1 MRRALGSNPGAS
13 MLLMQSSMLLSSVLG
28 YSQVPC
34 LGACAFGSVAGGKRP
49 GHSPQR
55 HSVSTCIVGARP
67 DSEVFRQASA
77 ASFKTQGRG
86 IRRSVSKRP
95 VWIQLG
101 SPSAQARIMV
111 ARSDKAARAM
121 VHGGFLGCASERAS
135 SRNLLARMAS
145 AVSMGTPAPTTTVSA
160 ERSAHER
167 STLRGMTSASTTK
180 LASLGKPPEEEPHA
194 GAGKRPRARLRSLRG
209 GRLQERIPGCAA
221 LWLCDSSSYL
231 FPAIIDIALGNKIR
245 RPGIEPGTI

>member
-1 MRRALGSNPGAS
+1 M
-13 MLLMQSSMLLSSVLG
+13 
-28 YSQVPC
+28 PC
-34 LGACAFGSVAGGKRP
+34 LAACAFGSVADGKRP

-55 HSVSTCIVGARP
+55 HSVSTCIAGARP
-67 DSEVFRQASA
+67 DSDVFRLAGA

-86 IRRSVSKRP
+86 IRRSVSRRP

-101 SPSAQARIMV
+101 SPSAHARIMA

-121 VHGGFLGCASERAS
+121 VHGGLLGCASERAS

-145 AVSMGTPAPTTTVSA
+145 AISMGTPAPTTTVTT
-160 ERSAHER
+160 ERGAHER
-167 STLRGMTSASTTK
+167 SALRWMTFASATK
-180 LASLGKPPEEEPHA
+180 FASLGELPEEEPHA
-194 GAGKRPRARLRSLRG
+194 GAGKRPRARLHSLRG
-209 GRLQERIPGCAA
+209 GPLRERIPGCAA

-231 FPAIIDIALGNKIR
+231 LPAIIDIALGNKIR